1 MSCNKC
7 GIWGKSQ
14 TVGEYIMHSKR
25 QNEMIR
31 YLSETRFARIEQ
43 LAELYHVSME
53 TIRRDLLELEKDS
66 AVKRVRGGVVYNSLR
81 AQEVEYEKRM
91 ENNQIEKHAIAK
103 LAAGYIN
110 DGDAIVLNNGTAT
123 LELAR
128 RLAEMRKQLTVV
140 TNSPN
145 IALVLNEN
153 KGISVYLTSGYLRK
167 HNKSL
172 VGSLCSDCLDNFK
185 VDKAFVNIDGISI
198 EDGVTQY
205 NTEEA
210 AVVRK
215 MLDIGHTKIVLCEY
229 SKFNEVAFNRVC
241 PAEYIDCIFT
251 DWNISPKEVKS
262 WGDINIKVMVAPESV
277 NSK

>member
-1 MSCNKC
+1 M
-7 GIWGKSQ
+7 
-14 TVGEYIMHSKR
+14 M
-25 QNEMIR
+25 
-31 YLSETRFARIEQ
+31 
-43 LAELYHVSME
+43 
-53 TIRRDLLELEKDS
+53 
-66 AVKRVRGGVVYNSLR
+66 
-81 AQEVEYEKRM
+81 
-91 ENNQIEKHAIAK
+91 
-103 LAAGYIN
+103 
-110 DGDAIVLNNGTAT
+110 
-123 LELAR
+123 
-128 RLAEMRKQLTVV
+128 
-140 TNSPN
+140 
-145 IALVLNEN
+145 
-153 KGISVYLTSGYLRK
+153 
-167 HNKSL
+167 
-172 VGSLCSDCLDNFK
+172 
-185 VDKAFVNIDGISI
+185 GISI

>member
-1 MSCNKC
+1 MYS
-7 GIWGKSQ
+7 
-14 TVGEYIMHSKR
+14 ER
-25 QNEMIR
+25 QREMLR
-31 YLSETRFARIEQ
+31 YLSEVKFAKVEQ
-43 LAELYHVSME
+43 LSDLFHVSIE

-66 AVKRVRGGVVYNSLR
+66 SVKRIRGGATYSSFR
-81 AQEVEYEKRM
+81 AKELEFSKKMESNQQEKL
-91 ENNQIEKHAIAK
+91 AIAQ
-103 LAAGYIN
+103 AAAEYIN
-110 DGDAIVLNNGTAT
+110 DGDAIAMNNGSTT
-123 LELAR
+123 LSLAR
-128 RLAEMRKQLTVV
+128 YLLKSRKMLTVV
-140 TNSPN
+140 TNSPD
-145 IALVLNEN
+145 IALILSDNESN
-153 KGISVYLTSGYLRK
+153 QIYLTSGYLRK

-172 VGSLCSDCLDNFK
+172 VGSTCRECLEDFR
-185 VDKAFVNIDGISI
+185 VDKTILSIDGISI